1 MHERHQEQ
9 NIHSNDPF
17 IYTQQY
23 GTSLTR
29 FLQQK
34 VTFNLIQTVLW
45 SIALTHITEWIID
58 VIYNRLTLLVHFER
72 KINIV

>member
-45 SIALTHITEWIID
+45 SIALTHITE
-58 VIYNRLTLLVHFER
+58 
-72 KINIV
+72 